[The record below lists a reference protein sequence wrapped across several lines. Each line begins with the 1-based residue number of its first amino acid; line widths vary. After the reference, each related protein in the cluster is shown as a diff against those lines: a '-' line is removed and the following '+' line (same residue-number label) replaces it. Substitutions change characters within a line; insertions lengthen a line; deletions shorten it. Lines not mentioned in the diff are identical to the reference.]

1 MVNGSGISGHEG
13 LVEDL
18 QLDRLIGDT
27 VYGIARDILVGV
39 DQESPVDTGLF
50 RGNWQVGV
58 GTVPEAPLQRLAPG
72 GESLGAELSKL
83 DAIESAPRT
92 FVTIANNLPYAERLN
107 SGHSAQAP
115 AGFVE
120 AVIDRAVQKSRPSL

>member
-1 MVNGSGISGHEG
+1 MANGSGISGHEG

-18 QLDRLIGDT
+18 RLDRLVGDT

-58 GTVPEAPLQRLAPG
+58 GTVPIGTLQRLAPG
-72 GESLGAELSKL
+72 GESLGTELAKL
-83 DAIESAPRT
+83 EAIESNPRT
-92 FVTIANNLPYAERLN
+92 VVTIANNLPYAERLN

-120 AVIDRAVQKSRPSL
+120 AAIDRAAQKSRSTL